1 MRVTY
6 NQGFMQ
12 DENVARRDPGKV
24 LFEYLVGCF
33 GTSQLERATRFPNVP
48 TRARNSF
55 LSVQYY
61 YLGKLTVQLILK
73 HSIIATCYV
82 FSDSE
87 IFIRHLNHTIQQNA
101 IKNNTNRKKHVGR
114 QRVEKKEDNE
124 WRRRKT
130 TNGEEGPL

>member
-1 MRVTY
+1 
-6 NQGFMQ
+6 MQ

-55 LSVQYY
+55 LLLSRQAYSPAY
-61 YLGKLTVQLILK
+61 FK

-87 IFIRHLNHTIQQNA
+87 IFIRHLNHTIQQNS

-114 QRVEKKEDNE
+114 L
-124 WRRRKT
+124 
-130 TNGEEGPL
+130 PLRHCYVASMGATKLDT

>member
-1 MRVTY
+1 
-6 NQGFMQ
+6 MQ
-12 DENVARRDPGKV
+12 DENVARLDPGKV
-24 LFEYLVGCF
+24 LFEYLVSCF

-48 TRARNSF
+48 TRVRNSF
-55 LSVQYY
+55 LSVQSVLLSRQAYSPAY
-61 YLGKLTVQLILK
+61 FN

-114 QRVEKKEDNE
+114 L
-124 WRRRKT
+124 
-130 TNGEEGPL
+130 PLRHCYVASMGATKLDT